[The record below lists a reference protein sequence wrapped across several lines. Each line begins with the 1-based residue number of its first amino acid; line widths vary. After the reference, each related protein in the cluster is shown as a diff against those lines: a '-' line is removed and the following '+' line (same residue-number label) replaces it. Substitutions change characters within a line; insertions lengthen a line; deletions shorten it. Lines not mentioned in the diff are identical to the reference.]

1 MTLCER
7 AAIFSILLTA
17 NISVAFAE
25 AHLVKAELPYR
36 GEPISQWIEV
46 VEQGR
51 DRSII
56 AQVSKTPKKLI
67 VSTYVDDPEAHALIS
82 GVVLLASGEI
92 ISSPL
97 RDLSTITG
105 QGERESL
112 QVAKQTVDTLEAQI
126 KTERVEVAKLEAEQ
140 EAKTRELRMAAGLGD
155 VDAQI
160 QKAAALA
167 IKISAMR
174 DAIRDLTQGMHA
186 AAGDAP
192 AP

>member
-1 MTLCER
+1 MTPWKLVT
-7 AAIFSILLTA
+7 IFLTLLTA
-17 NISVAFAE
+17 NVSVALAE
-25 AHLVKAELPYR
+25 AHLVKTELPYR
-36 GEPISQWIEV
+36 GEPIAQWIEV

-97 RDLSTITG
+97 RELSTIIG
-105 QGERESL
+105 QGEGESL
-112 QVAKQTVDTLEAQI
+112 QVAKQTVDLLEAQI
-126 KTERVEVAKLEAEQ
+126 KTERIEVAKLEAEQ

-155 VDAQI
+155 VDAQL

-167 IKISAMR
+167 TKIAAMR
-174 DAIRDLTQGMHA
+174 DAIRELTQGVRAAPGDA
-186 AAGDAP
+186 AAP
-192 AP
+192 